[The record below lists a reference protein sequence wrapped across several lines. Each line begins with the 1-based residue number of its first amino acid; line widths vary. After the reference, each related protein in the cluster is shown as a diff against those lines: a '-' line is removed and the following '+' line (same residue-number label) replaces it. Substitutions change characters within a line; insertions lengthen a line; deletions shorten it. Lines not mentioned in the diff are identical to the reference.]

1 MPARKCRC
9 LGLML
14 LLLMVSA
21 DDVRAQD
28 AQEIRSVVNR
38 FFGAIAL
45 RQVDT
50 MRSLLL
56 PNATIASVG
65 VGRDGSAAARS
76 RAVSTFIDGVR
87 SSNQTWAETVRGTDV
102 RIQGSTAQLSGEY
115 TFSIDG
121 AVSHCGRVTVVLG
134 KTSNGWLIGH
144 IAETQQDQC

>member
-1 MPARKCRC
+1 MTATKWRWP
-9 LGLML
+9 GLVL

-38 FFGAIAL
+38 YFGAIAL

-50 MRSLLL
+50 MRGLLL

-65 VGRDGSAAARS
+65 VGQDGSAAARS
-76 RAVSTFIDGVR
+76 RPVSTFINGVR
-87 SSNQTWAETVRGTDV
+87 SSDQAWSETLRNTDV
-102 RIQGSTAQLSGEY
+102 RVQGSTAQLSGEY
-115 TFSIDG
+115 TFSING
-121 AVSHCGRVTVVLG
+121 VVSHCGRVTVVLG
-134 KTSNGWLIGH
+134 KTSDGWLIGH